1 MVWLVTA
8 VRFDAVLSFY
18 FLPTHR
24 FRNRWGYGGIQRT
37 KDMVKRT
44 GYGIQFWDSLVGRST
59 EARQAGL
66 ILQQGSLKI
75 ILVCDVD
82 DEYKTARMK
91 VAIDRIGFPSPECV
105 VLGCDGDMYLVK
117 KKERKRKKCNG
128 LATDSR
134 ILATW
139 QHAYYGI
146 HIHSQNNRSDVRQV
160 GKAHH
165 DTWVLFS
172 IVIMGRAERCTYT
185 RESIISRVQLRVKG
199 AWHVKGEMSL
209 RCSVRS

>member
-117 KKERKRKKCNG
+117 KKKKEKEKS
-128 LATDSR
+128 ATDLPLTLGFSR
-134 ILATW
+134 RGSML
-139 QHAYYGI
+139 
-146 HIHSQNNRSDVRQV
+146 
-160 GKAHH
+160 
-165 DTWVLFS
+165 
-172 IVIMGRAERCTYT
+172 IMGYT
-185 RESIISRVQLRVKG
+185 FTRRTTGR
-199 AWHVKGEMSL
+199 M
-209 RCSVRS
+209 